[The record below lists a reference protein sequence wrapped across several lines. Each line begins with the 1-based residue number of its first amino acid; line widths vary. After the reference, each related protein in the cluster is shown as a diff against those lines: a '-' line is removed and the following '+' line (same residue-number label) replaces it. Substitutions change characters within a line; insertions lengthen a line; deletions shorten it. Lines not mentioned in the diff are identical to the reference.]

1 MPSRFLEGVLGGT
14 VERQQRLDAK
24 FVEGDVDGSTQS
36 CDHRHESQTADRCVE
51 QHRHERLV
59 ARPPGTT
66 VGQIGDTSLMVMA
79 SLLITDELSD
89 TRDELEEARND
100 AARETQSAVDDTEER
115 VAIRIDAVSERVEK
129 LAALLA
135 DG

>member
-1 MPSRFLEGVLGGT
+1 MAQ
-14 VERQQRLDAK
+14 VEIRINGRDYRIACEDGQESHLSNLAKYLDGK
-24 FVEGDVDGSTQS
+24 VTELVE
-36 CDHRHESQTADRCVE
+36 E
-51 QHRHERLV
+51 
-59 ARPPGTT
+59 

-79 SLLITDELSD
+79 GLLITDELSD

-100 AARETQSAVDDTEER
+100 AARETQSAVDETEER
-115 VAIRIDAVSERVEK
+115 VADRIDAVSERVEK

>member
-1 MPSRFLEGVLGGT
+1 MAQ
-14 VERQQRLDAK
+14 VEIRINGRDYRIACEDGQESHLSNLAKYLDGK
-24 FVEGDVDGSTQS
+24 VTELVE
-36 CDHRHESQTADRCVE
+36 E
-51 QHRHERLV
+51 
-59 ARPPGTT
+59 

-79 SLLITDELSD
+79 GLLITDELSD

-100 AARETQSAVDDTEER
+100 AARETQSATDDTEER

-129 LAALLA
+129 LAALLV